1 MDKRETNSDHEM
13 EKDNFVNR
21 GEGYLIFKELDI
33 NNTVFLKDSE
43 LQFTIKEKLFF
54 FLFISLSSVI
64 KSLMYLDSRTS
75 SILLPRS
82 QTFSRTLT
90 FRWQSSCPG
99 SLNVLL

>member
-54 FLFISLSSVI
+54 SVHFSEFSHKISNVFRFSYF
-64 KSLMYLDSRTS
+64 KYTS
-75 SILLPRS
+75 PEVPNLL
-82 QTFSRTLT
+82 
-90 FRWQSSCPG
+90 
-99 SLNVLL
+99 